1 MKLFRRRPASYD
13 LRMPPSGAPVAC
25 LPGPLAD
32 YRTEGPEEAR
42 QIVRE
47 HRACET
53 APNGTG
59 SRCLCSFDC
68 ANYWLRA
75 SGYKAG

>member
-1 MKLFRRRPASYD
+1 MKLFRRRPAASSPASEP
-13 LRMPPSGAPVAC
+13 LATMPPAVPR
-25 LPGPLAD
+25 D
-32 YRTEGPEEAR
+32 YRTDGPEEAR
-42 QIVRE
+42 QIAFG

-59 SRCLCSFDC
+59 SRCSCSFDC

-75 SGYKAG
+75 RGFKAS